1 MYKLTVEFQN
11 TQELADFVVKLGGLP
26 KQAAVEQTMPVAVEQ
41 SEAPAKP
48 AKAPKQ
54 KKVEEPKHEYD
65 QEVPP
70 VIEVPKQAAAP
81 AKPKFDREIAM
92 TFVKQSIEQLTKE
105 GVDGAALAKSLADIY
120 VTAGCPAGVKIS
132 QLDDAQLE
140 SFFPVFSAYVAKTRG
155 EAQIPKQTASFI

>member
-1 MYKLTVEFQN
+1 MFKLTVEFQN
-11 TQELADFVVKLGGLP
+11 NQELIDFVLKLGGLP
-26 KQAAVEQTMPVAVEQ
+26 KHAAVEQTMPVAVEQ

-65 QEVPP
+65 VEVPP
-70 VIEVPKQAAAP
+70 VIEAPKPAAP

-105 GVDGAALAKSLADIY
+105 GTDGATLAKALAEIY
-120 VTAGCPAGVKIS
+120 VNAGCPAGVKIS

-140 SFFPVFSAYVAKTRG
+140 AFFPHFSAYVAKAKG
-155 EAQIPKQTASFI
+155 EAQVPKQTASFI